1 MQKERLYD
9 MFQQK
14 RILLMLI
21 ASGLLASCGGGG
33 SSEDTAA
40 TSAGSTGT
48 TGTTTTTAS
57 APVGTT
63 AGTSSGPTPTATGG
77 QTATP
82 GTTSASGSTD
92 TSSPGS
98 APGPVAA
105 ADPQFN
111 GYFEM
116 VADQVLY
123 IRTNRVLYHPV
134 PFPQFESDSGLV
146 DVASGSTQAPP
157 VSIDIS
163 GCNLAKDG
171 MCGVQPPAAAPDAPI
186 AAFGLRIN
194 KFLKPLTT
202 AQSIVNQSVTGRIA
216 FDLTERTDSPGIA
229 AGEVPEIMRF
239 VIDNVKMSTDENGQ
253 ISSVEMGEG
262 AQIHVYGRNA
272 AGVEIQDDIPAP
284 AGTVRLLP
292 VSQIPDS
299 ATDNSSVV
307 LLMDLETG
315 FSQADAKLASL
326 AKLAGHFAMR
336 LTLSFVPK
344 IVRPA
349 APATADYPGVDE
361 KELVGQSIVVN
372 NQPPVTG
379 AGIVGNTWIR
389 MFP

>member
-1 MQKERLYD
+1 

-33 SSEDTAA
+33 SSGGTAA

-48 TGTTTTTAS
+48 IGTTGTSATSAS

-63 AGTSSGPTPTATGG
+63 ATAGTD
-77 QTATP
+77 QTSTP
-82 GTTSASGSTD
+82 GTTPASGSTG
-92 TSSPGS
+92 TSTPGTT
-98 APGPVAA
+98 PGPVAA

-202 AQSIVNQSVTGRIA
+202 TQSIANQSVTGRIA

-229 AGEVPEIMRF
+229 ASEVPEIMRF
-239 VIDNVKMSTDENGQ
+239 VIDNVKISTDENGQ
-253 ISSVEMGEG
+253 IASVEMGEG

-315 FSQADAKLASL
+315 FSQADTKLASL
-326 AKLAGHFAMR
+326 AKLSGHFAMR

-372 NQPPVTG
+372 NQTPVTG
-379 AGIVGNTWIR
+379 AGIIGNTWIR